1 MISTI
6 ITAGGSS
13 VRFGE
18 NKLLVKI
25 DGKSVIEHTILK
37 FLDISDEI
45 IIPANDDTRE
55 FIENCKSFDMNK
67 VTLVKNGATR
77 RQSVYNALLSCKFKD
92 FVLIHDGARPFIEKS
107 DILKIIYELKTKDA
121 ICAGKFATD
130 TIKIT
135 DNGGVIVK
143 TIERKNVFLAQT
155 PQAFRYDLIME
166 AHNKF
171 AHRDDFTDDSGMV
184 EELGKKVYCFTTSGN
199 NKKITTRADL

>member
-25 DGKSVIEHTILK
+25 GDKSVIEHTILK

-45 IIPANDDTRE
+45 IIPVNDDTRE
-55 FIENCKSFDMNK
+55 FLKSCTSFDFAGK
-67 VTLVKNGATR
+67 ITLVKNGATR
-77 RQSVYNALLSCKFKD
+77 RQSVYNALLKCKFKD

-107 DILKIIYELKTKDA
+107 DILKIIDELKTKDA

-130 TIKIT
+130 TVKIT
-135 DNGGVIVK
+135 DNSGLPSVPCTDMPYGYAKFICVK
-143 TIERKNVFLAQT
+143 IG
-155 PQAFRYDLIME
+155 
-166 AHNKF
+166 
-171 AHRDDFTDDSGMV
+171 HRHS
-184 EELGKKVYCFTTSGN
+184 S
-199 NKKITTRADL
+199 IR